1 MKRAQVDVAV
11 GVFVLSVFGI
21 LMWGSV
27 QLGALREWA
36 GAAGTRISA
45 RFQDVSGLDK
55 EAEVLIAGVPI
66 GRVDHL
72 GLEGDVAR
80 VTLRLEDPSVRIPV
94 DSMAAIRSRGLLGEK
109 VVEIVP
115 GRAHEVLQEGGVITH
130 VEEAADI
137 DRLVNRLAQVSD
149 DIQQVSATFRN
160 VLGNAEGEESVREI
174 LTNVRTVSGD
184 LRHLLDENGSRID
197 RIVENFDSFST
208 DLASLTDENRQALNE
223 LVSNFQG
230 ASRKL
235 KSALD
240 SLNRVAARV
249 EQGDGTLG
257 QLVSDDSLLEEVDAA
272 LAEARAALRAVRS
285 AAEEAQEQVPATILT
300 TLLGSLF

>member
-115 GRAHEVLQEGGVITH
+115 GRAHEVLREGGVITH